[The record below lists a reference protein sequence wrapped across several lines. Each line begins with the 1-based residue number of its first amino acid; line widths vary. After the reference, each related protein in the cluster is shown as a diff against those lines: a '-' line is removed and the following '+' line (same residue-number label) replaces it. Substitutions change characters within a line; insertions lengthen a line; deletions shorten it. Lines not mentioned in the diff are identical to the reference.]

1 MFMKELYMNDR
12 ISGDNH
18 AIVRAGMCTALVVVL
33 SLLGFYMPLLS
44 TVVFLLIPLPIAYL
58 GMKEGVKW
66 SIVVTT
72 GVLVLD
78 STFFGVVSAAFVCA
92 IFGLLGVTMGIC
104 YRFKVS
110 AAKTLIAG
118 AVVVLLALV
127 AEGIATLY
135 LLGLPSLIFGSEG
148 LSQIRDSMLETL
160 PSFYSG
166 EALDQAK
173 EKVEFLMDAM
183 EKSVP
188 YTLVAVSFFYSWA
201 SMTLG
206 AHVFKKMGITDIP
219 HLPPFE
225 RWEFPKGTLALYLL
239 VLAAQ
244 YFFKDQEQVSY
255 VAYNL
260 GTLCVSIFWLQG
272 LSVLWWMP
280 HRYPFM
286 KPLRLFIMILSAF
299 IGVIQ
304 MFAVFLGIADMAVN
318 YRKNRNYQ

>member
-1 MFMKELYMNDR
+1 MNDR
-12 ISGDNH
+12 ISGENH
-18 AIVRAGMCTALVVVL
+18 AIVLAGMCTALVVVL

-58 GMKEGVKW
+58 GMKEGIKW

-104 YRFKVS
+104 YRYKVS
-110 AAKTLIAG
+110 AAKALIAG

-135 LLGLPSLIFGSEG
+135 LLGLPSLVFGSEG
-148 LSQIRDSMLETL
+148 LAQVKDSMMEAL

-173 EKVEFLMDAM
+173 EKVDFLMDAM

-188 YTLVAVSFFYSWA
+188 YTLVAVSVFYSWA

-272 LSVLWWMP
+272 LSVVWWMP

-299 IGVIQ
+299 IGAIQ
-304 MFAVFLGIADMAVN
+304 MFVVFLGIADMAAS
-318 YRKNRNYQ
+318 YREKRNYQ

>member
-1 MFMKELYMNDR
+1 MNDR

-18 AIVRAGMCTALVVVL
+18 AIVLAGMCTALVVVL

-58 GMKEGVKW
+58 GMKEGIKW

-104 YRFKVS
+104 YRYKVS

-135 LLGLPSLIFGSEG
+135 LLGLPSLVFGSEG
-148 LSQIRDSMLETL
+148 LAQVKDSMMEAL

-166 EALDQAK
+166 EALYQAK
-173 EKVEFLMDAM
+173 EKVDFLMDAM

-188 YTLVAVSFFYSWA
+188 YTLVAVSVFYSWA

-206 AHVFKKMGITDIP
+206 SHVFKKMGITDIP

-272 LSVLWWMP
+272 LSVVWWMP

-299 IGVIQ
+299 IGAIQ
-304 MFAVFLGIADMAVN
+304 MFVVFLGIADMAAS
-318 YRKNRNYQ
+318 YREKRNYK

>member
-1 MFMKELYMNDR
+1 MNDR

-18 AIVRAGMCTALVVVL
+18 AIVLAGMCTALVVVL

-58 GMKEGVKW
+58 GMKEGIKW

-104 YRFKVS
+104 YRYKVS

-135 LLGLPSLIFGSEG
+135 LLGLPSLVFGSEG
-148 LSQIRDSMLETL
+148 LAQVKDSMMEAL

-173 EKVEFLMDAM
+173 EKVDFLMDAM

-188 YTLVAVSFFYSWA
+188 YTLVAVSVFYSWA

-206 AHVFKKMGITDIP
+206 SHVFKKMGITDIP

-272 LSVLWWMP
+272 LSVVWWMP

-299 IGVIQ
+299 IGAIQ
-304 MFAVFLGIADMAVN
+304 IFVVFLGIADMAAS
-318 YRKNRNYQ
+318 YREKRNYK

>member
-1 MFMKELYMNDR
+1 MNDR
-12 ISGDNH
+12 ISGENH
-18 AIVRAGMCTALVVVL
+18 AIVLAGMCTALVVVL

-58 GMKEGVKW
+58 GMKEGIKW

-104 YRFKVS
+104 YRYKVS

-135 LLGLPSLIFGSEG
+135 LLGLPSLVFGSEG
-148 LSQIRDSMLETL
+148 LAQVKDSMMEAL

-173 EKVEFLMDAM
+173 EKVDFLMDAM

-188 YTLVAVSFFYSWA
+188 YTLVAVSVFYSWA

-206 AHVFKKMGITDIP
+206 SHVFKKMGITDIP

-272 LSVLWWMP
+272 LSVVWWIP

-299 IGVIQ
+299 IGAIQ
-304 MFAVFLGIADMAVN
+304 MFVVFLGIADMAAS
-318 YRKNRNYQ
+318 YRKKRNYQ

>member
-1 MFMKELYMNDR
+1 MDDR
-12 ISGDNH
+12 ISGNNH
-18 AIVRAGMCTALVVVL
+18 AIVRAGMSTALVVVL

-78 STFFGVVSAAFVCA
+78 STFFGIVSAAFVCA
-92 IFGLLGVTMGIC
+92 IFGLLGVVMGIC
-104 YRFKVS
+104 YRYKVS
-110 AAKTLIAG
+110 AAKTLLAG
-118 AVVVLLALV
+118 AVVVLIALV

-135 LLGLPSLIFGSEG
+135 LLGLPSLMFGGEG
-148 LSQIRDSMLETL
+148 MAQVKESMLEAL

-166 EALDQAK
+166 EALEQAK
-173 EKVEFLMDAM
+173 EKVDFLMDAM

-188 YTLVAVSFFYSWA
+188 YTLVAVSVFYSWA

-206 AHVFKKMGITDIP
+206 SHVFKKMGITDIP

-225 RWEFPKGTLALYLL
+225 RWELPRGTIVLYLV
-239 VLAAQ
+239 VLACQ
-244 YFFKDQEQVSY
+244 YFLKDQEQVSY

-272 LSVLWWMP
+272 LAVTWWLP

-304 MFAVFLGIADMAVN
+304 MFVVFLGIADMAAG
-318 YRKNRNYQ
+318 YRRKRNYQ

>member
-1 MFMKELYMNDR
+1 MNDR

-18 AIVRAGMCTALVVVL
+18 AIVLAGMCTALVVVL

-104 YRFKVS
+104 YRYKVS

-135 LLGLPSLIFGSEG
+135 LLGLPSLVFGSEG
-148 LSQIRDSMLETL
+148 LAQVKDSMMEAL

-173 EKVEFLMDAM
+173 EKVDFLMDAM

-188 YTLVAVSFFYSWA
+188 YTLVAVSVFYSWA

-206 AHVFKKMGITDIP
+206 SHVFKKMGITDIP

-272 LSVLWWMP
+272 LSVVWWMP

-299 IGVIQ
+299 IGAIQ
-304 MFAVFLGIADMAVN
+304 MFVVFLGIADMAAS
-318 YRKNRNYQ
+318 YREKRNYK

>member
-1 MFMKELYMNDR
+1 MNDR

-18 AIVRAGMCTALVVVL
+18 AIVLAGMCTALVVVL

-58 GMKEGVKW
+58 GMKEGIKW

-104 YRFKVS
+104 YRYKVS

-135 LLGLPSLIFGSEG
+135 LLDLPSLVFGSEG
-148 LSQIRDSMLETL
+148 LAQVKDSMMEAL

-173 EKVEFLMDAM
+173 EKVDFLMDAM

-188 YTLVAVSFFYSWA
+188 YTLVAVSVFYSWA

-206 AHVFKKMGITDIP
+206 SHVFKKMGITDIP

-272 LSVLWWMP
+272 LSVVWWMP

-299 IGVIQ
+299 IGAVQ
-304 MFAVFLGIADMAVN
+304 MFVVFLGIADMAAS
-318 YRKNRNYQ
+318 YREKRNYQ

>member
-1 MFMKELYMNDR
+1 MNDR
-12 ISGDNH
+12 ISGENH
-18 AIVRAGMCTALVVVL
+18 AIVLAGMCTALVVVL

-58 GMKEGVKW
+58 GMKEGIKW

-104 YRFKVS
+104 YRYKVS

-135 LLGLPSLIFGSEG
+135 LLGLPSLMFGGEG
-148 LSQIRDSMLETL
+148 LAQVKDSMMEAL

-173 EKVEFLMDAM
+173 EKVDFLMDAM

-188 YTLVAVSFFYSWA
+188 YTLVAVSVFYSWA

-206 AHVFKKMGITDIP
+206 SHVFKKMGITDIP

-272 LSVLWWMP
+272 LSVVWWMP

-299 IGVIQ
+299 IGAIQ
-304 MFAVFLGIADMAVN
+304 MFVVFLGIADMAAS
-318 YRKNRNYQ
+318 YRKKRNYQ

>member
-1 MFMKELYMNDR
+1 MNDR
-12 ISGDNH
+12 ISGENH
-18 AIVRAGMCTALVVVL
+18 AIVLAGMCTALVVVL

-58 GMKEGVKW
+58 GMKEGIKW

-92 IFGLLGVTMGIC
+92 IFGLLGVAMGIC
-104 YRFKVS
+104 YRYKVS

-135 LLGLPSLIFGSEG
+135 LLGLPSLVFGSEG
-148 LSQIRDSMLETL
+148 LAQVKDSMMEAL

-173 EKVEFLMDAM
+173 EKVDFLMDAM

-188 YTLVAVSFFYSWA
+188 YTLVAVSVFYSWA

-206 AHVFKKMGITDIP
+206 SHVFKKMGITDIP

-272 LSVLWWMP
+272 LSVVWWMP

-299 IGVIQ
+299 IGAIQ
-304 MFAVFLGIADMAVN
+304 MFVVFLGIADMAAS
-318 YRKNRNYQ
+318 YRKKRNYQ

>member
-1 MFMKELYMNDR
+1 MNDR

-18 AIVRAGMCTALVVVL
+18 AIVLAGMCTALVVVL

-58 GMKEGVKW
+58 GMKEGIKW

-104 YRFKVS
+104 YRYKVS

-127 AEGIATLY
+127 AEGIATFY
-135 LLGLPSLIFGSEG
+135 LLGLPSLVFGSEG
-148 LSQIRDSMLETL
+148 LAQVKDSMMEAL

-173 EKVEFLMDAM
+173 EKVDFLMDAM

-188 YTLVAVSFFYSWA
+188 YTLVAVSVFYSWA

-206 AHVFKKMGITDIP
+206 SHVFKKMGITDIP

-272 LSVLWWMP
+272 LSVVWWIP

-299 IGVIQ
+299 IGAIQ
-304 MFAVFLGIADMAVN
+304 MFVVFLGIADMAAS
-318 YRKNRNYQ
+318 YREKRNYQ

>member
-1 MFMKELYMNDR
+1 MNDR

-18 AIVRAGMCTALVVVL
+18 AIVLAGMCTALVVVL

-58 GMKEGVKW
+58 GMKEGIKW

-104 YRFKVS
+104 YRYKVS

-135 LLGLPSLIFGSEG
+135 LLGLPSLVFGSEG
-148 LSQIRDSMLETL
+148 LAQVKDSMMEAL

-173 EKVEFLMDAM
+173 EKVDFLMDAM

-188 YTLVAVSFFYSWA
+188 YTLVAVSVFYSWA

-206 AHVFKKMGITDIP
+206 SHVFKKMGITDIP
-219 HLPPFE
+219 HLPLFE
-225 RWEFPKGTLALYLL
+225 RWEFPKGTLVLYLL

-272 LSVLWWMP
+272 LSVVWWMP

-299 IGVIQ
+299 IGAIQ
-304 MFAVFLGIADMAVN
+304 MFVVFLGIADMAAS
-318 YRKNRNYQ
+318 YRKKRNYQ

>member
-1 MFMKELYMNDR
+1 MDHR
-12 ISGDNH
+12 ISGNNH
-18 AIVRAGMCTALVVVL
+18 AVVLAGMCTALAGGL
-33 SLLGFYMPLLS
+33 SLLGFYIPLLS

-66 SIVVTT
+66 SVVVTT
-72 GVLVLD
+72 GVLILD

-92 IFGLLGVTMGIC
+92 IFGLLGVVMGIC
-104 YRFKVS
+104 YRYKVS
-110 AAKTLIAG
+110 AAKTLFAG
-118 AVVVLLALV
+118 AAVVLIALV
-127 AEGIATLY
+127 AEGIAALY
-135 LLGLPSLIFGSEG
+135 LLGIPSLLFGGEG
-148 LSQIRDSMLETL
+148 MAQMKDSMLEVL

-188 YTLVAVSFFYSWA
+188 YTLVAVSVFYSWA

-206 AHVFKKMGITDIP
+206 AHIFKKMGISDIP

-225 RWEFPKGTLALYLL
+225 RWEFPKGTILLYLV
-239 VLAAQ
+239 VLGCQ

-260 GTLCVSIFWLQG
+260 GTLCVTIFWLQG
-272 LSVLWWMP
+272 LAVVWWLP
-280 HRYPFM
+280 HRYPMM

-299 IGVIQ
+299 IGFVQ
-304 MFAVFLGIADMAVN
+304 MFVVFLGIADMAVD
-318 YRKNRNYQ
+318 YRKKRNYM

>member
-1 MFMKELYMNDR
+1 MNDR

-18 AIVRAGMCTALVVVL
+18 AIVLAGMCTALVVVL

-58 GMKEGVKW
+58 GMKEGIKW

-104 YRFKVS
+104 YRYKVS

-135 LLGLPSLIFGSEG
+135 LLGLPSLVFGSEG
-148 LSQIRDSMLETL
+148 LAQVKDSMMEAL

-173 EKVEFLMDAM
+173 EKVDFLMDAM

-188 YTLVAVSFFYSWA
+188 YTLVAVSVFYSWA

-206 AHVFKKMGITDIP
+206 SHVFKKMGITDIP

-272 LSVLWWMP
+272 LSVVWWIP

-299 IGVIQ
+299 IGAIQ
-304 MFAVFLGIADMAVN
+304 MFVVFLGIADMAAS
-318 YRKNRNYQ
+318 YREKRNYK

>member
-1 MFMKELYMNDR
+1 MNDR

-18 AIVRAGMCTALVVVL
+18 AIVLAGMCTALVVVL

-44 TVVFLLIPLPIAYL
+44 TVVFLLIPLPLAYL
-58 GMKEGVKW
+58 GMKEGIKW

-104 YRFKVS
+104 YRYKVS

-135 LLGLPSLIFGSEG
+135 LLGLPSLVFGSEG
-148 LSQIRDSMLETL
+148 LAQVKDSMMEAL

-173 EKVEFLMDAM
+173 EKVDFLMDAM

-188 YTLVAVSFFYSWA
+188 YTLVAVSVFYSWA

-206 AHVFKKMGITDIP
+206 SHVFKKMGITDIP

-272 LSVLWWMP
+272 LSVVWWMP

-299 IGVIQ
+299 IGAIQ
-304 MFAVFLGIADMAVN
+304 MFVVFLGIADMAAS
-318 YRKNRNYQ
+318 YREKRNYK

>member
-1 MFMKELYMNDR
+1 MNDR

-18 AIVRAGMCTALVVVL
+18 AIVLAGMCTALVVVL

-58 GMKEGVKW
+58 GMKEGIKW

-104 YRFKVS
+104 YRYKVS

-135 LLGLPSLIFGSEG
+135 LLGLPSLVFGSEG
-148 LSQIRDSMLETL
+148 LAQVKDSMMEAL

-173 EKVEFLMDAM
+173 EKVDFLMDAM

-188 YTLVAVSFFYSWA
+188 YTLVAVSVFYSWA

-206 AHVFKKMGITDIP
+206 SHVFKKMGIADIP

-272 LSVLWWMP
+272 LSVVWWMP

-299 IGVIQ
+299 IGAIQ
-304 MFAVFLGIADMAVN
+304 MFVVFLGIADMAAS
-318 YRKNRNYQ
+318 YREKRNYQ

>member
-1 MFMKELYMNDR
+1 MNDR
-12 ISGDNH
+12 ISGENH
-18 AIVRAGMCTALVVVL
+18 AIVLAGMCTALVVVL

-58 GMKEGVKW
+58 GMKEGIKW

-104 YRFKVS
+104 YRYKVS

-135 LLGLPSLIFGSEG
+135 LLGLPNLVFGSEG
-148 LSQIRDSMLETL
+148 LAQVKDSMMEAL

-173 EKVEFLMDAM
+173 EKVDFLMDAM

-188 YTLVAVSFFYSWA
+188 YTLVAVSVFYSWA

-206 AHVFKKMGITDIP
+206 SHVFKKMGITDIP

-272 LSVLWWMP
+272 LSVVWWMP

-299 IGVIQ
+299 IGAIQ
-304 MFAVFLGIADMAVN
+304 MFVVFLGIADMAAS
-318 YRKNRNYQ
+318 YREKRNYQ

>member
-1 MFMKELYMNDR
+1 MNDR

-18 AIVRAGMCTALVVVL
+18 AIVLAGMCTALVVVL

-127 AEGIATLY
+127 AEGMATLY

-173 EKVEFLMDAM
+173 EKVGFLMDAM

-225 RWEFPKGTLALYLL
+225 RWEFPKATLALYLL

-272 LSVLWWMP
+272 LSVLWWLP

-299 IGVIQ
+299 IGAIQ
-304 MFAVFLGIADMAVN
+304 MMVVFLGIADMAVN

>member
-1 MFMKELYMNDR
+1 MKEFYMNDR

-18 AIVRAGMCTALVVVL
+18 AIVLAGMCTALVVVL

-183 EKSVP
+183 ENRCPIRWWLFLFSTPGLPWLWGLMCLRK
-188 YTLVAVSFFYSWA
+188 WA
-201 SMTLG
+201 
-206 AHVFKKMGITDIP
+206 
-219 HLPPFE
+219 LPI
-225 RWEFPKGTLALYLL
+225 FPIFLL
-239 VLAAQ
+239 LNDGNFQRPPWAFTFWCWQ
-244 YFFKDQEQVSY
+244 P
-255 VAYNL
+255 
-260 GTLCVSIFWLQG
+260 SISSRIRSRCPMWLTI
-272 LSVLWWMP
+272 WAP
-280 HRYPFM
+280 
-286 KPLRLFIMILSAF
+286 SAF
-299 IGVIQ
+299 PFSGSRGCRCSGGCLTAIPS
-304 MFAVFLGIADMAVN
+304 
-318 YRKNRNYQ
+318 

>member
-1 MFMKELYMNDR
+1 MNDR
-12 ISGDNH
+12 ISGENH
-18 AIVRAGMCTALVVVL
+18 AIVLAGMCTALVVVL

-58 GMKEGVKW
+58 GMKEGIKW

-92 IFGLLGVTMGIC
+92 IFGLLGVAMGIC
-104 YRFKVS
+104 YRYKVS

-118 AVVVLLALV
+118 AVVVLMALV

-135 LLGLPSLIFGSEG
+135 LLGLPSLVFGSEG
-148 LSQIRDSMLETL
+148 LAQVKDSMMEAL

-173 EKVEFLMDAM
+173 EKVDFLMDAM

-188 YTLVAVSFFYSWA
+188 YTLVAVSVFYSWA

-272 LSVLWWMP
+272 LSVVWWMP

-299 IGVIQ
+299 IGAIQ
-304 MFAVFLGIADMAVN
+304 MFVVFLGIADMAAS
-318 YRKNRNYQ
+318 YREKRNYQ

>member
-1 MFMKELYMNDR
+1 MKEFYMNDR

-18 AIVRAGMCTALVVVL
+18 AIVLAGMCTALVVVL

-127 AEGIATLY
+127 AEGMATLY

-160 PSFYSG
+160 P
-166 EALDQAK
+166 
-173 EKVEFLMDAM
+173 
-183 EKSVP
+183 
-188 YTLVAVSFFYSWA
+188 
-201 SMTLG
+201 
-206 AHVFKKMGITDIP
+206 
-219 HLPPFE
+219 
-225 RWEFPKGTLALYLL
+225 
-239 VLAAQ
+239 
-244 YFFKDQEQVSY
+244 
-255 VAYNL
+255 
-260 GTLCVSIFWLQG
+260 
-272 LSVLWWMP
+272 
-280 HRYPFM
+280 
-286 KPLRLFIMILSAF
+286 
-299 IGVIQ
+299 
-304 MFAVFLGIADMAVN
+304 
-318 YRKNRNYQ
+318 

>member
-1 MFMKELYMNDR
+1 MNDR
-12 ISGDNH
+12 ISGENH
-18 AIVRAGMCTALVVVL
+18 AIVLAGMCTALVVVL

-58 GMKEGVKW
+58 GMKKGIKW

-104 YRFKVS
+104 YRYKVS

-118 AVVVLLALV
+118 AVVVAAALV

-135 LLGLPSLIFGSEG
+135 LLGLPSLMFGGEG
-148 LSQIRDSMLETL
+148 LAQVKDSMMEAL

-173 EKVEFLMDAM
+173 EKVDFLMDAM

-188 YTLVAVSFFYSWA
+188 YTLVAVSVFYSWA

-206 AHVFKKMGITDIP
+206 SHVFKKMGITDIP

-272 LSVLWWMP
+272 LSVVWWMP

-299 IGVIQ
+299 IGAIQ
-304 MFAVFLGIADMAVN
+304 MFVVFLGIADMAAS
-318 YRKNRNYQ
+318 YREKRNYQ

>member
-1 MFMKELYMNDR
+1 MNDR

-18 AIVRAGMCTALVVVL
+18 AIVLAGMCTALVVVL

-104 YRFKVS
+104 YRYKVS

-135 LLGLPSLIFGSEG
+135 LLGLPSLVFGSEG
-148 LSQIRDSMLETL
+148 LAQVKDSMMEAL

-173 EKVEFLMDAM
+173 EKVDFLMDAM

-188 YTLVAVSFFYSWA
+188 YTLVAVSVFYSWA

-206 AHVFKKMGITDIP
+206 SHVFKKMGITDIP

-272 LSVLWWMP
+272 LSVVWWMP

-299 IGVIQ
+299 IGAVQ
-304 MFAVFLGIADMAVN
+304 MFVVFLGIADMAAS
-318 YRKNRNYQ
+318 YREKRNYK

>member
-1 MFMKELYMNDR
+1 MKEFYMNDR

-18 AIVRAGMCTALVVVL
+18 AIVLAGMCTALVVVL

-127 AEGIATLY
+127 AEGMATLY

-148 LSQIRDSMLETL
+148 LSQIKDSMLETL

-206 AHVFKKMGITDIP
+206 SHVFKKMGITDIP

-225 RWEFPKGTLALYLL
+225 RWEFPKATLALYLL

-272 LSVLWWMP
+272 LSVLWWLP

-299 IGVIQ
+299 IGAIQ
-304 MFAVFLGIADMAVN
+304 MMVVFLGIADMAVN

>member
-1 MFMKELYMNDR
+1 MNDR
-12 ISGDNH
+12 ISGENH
-18 AIVRAGMCTALVVVL
+18 AIVLAGMCTALVVVL

-58 GMKEGVKW
+58 GMKEGIKW

-104 YRFKVS
+104 YRYKVS

-135 LLGLPSLIFGSEG
+135 LLGLPSLMFGGEG
-148 LSQIRDSMLETL
+148 LAQVKDSMMEAL

-173 EKVEFLMDAM
+173 EKVDFLMDAM

-188 YTLVAVSFFYSWA
+188 YTLVAVSVFYSWA

-206 AHVFKKMGITDIP
+206 SHVFKKMGITDIP

-272 LSVLWWMP
+272 LSVVWWMP

-299 IGVIQ
+299 IGAIQ
-304 MFAVFLGIADMAVN
+304 MFVVFLGIADMAAS
-318 YRKNRNYQ
+318 YREKRNYK

>member
-1 MFMKELYMNDR
+1 MNDR
-12 ISGDNH
+12 ISGENH
-18 AIVRAGMCTALVVVL
+18 AIVLAGMCTALVVVL

-58 GMKEGVKW
+58 GMKEGIKW

-104 YRFKVS
+104 CRYKVS

-135 LLGLPSLIFGSEG
+135 LLGLPSLVFGSEG
-148 LSQIRDSMLETL
+148 LAQVKDSMMEAL

-173 EKVEFLMDAM
+173 EKVDFLMDAM

-188 YTLVAVSFFYSWA
+188 YTLVAVSVFYSWA

-206 AHVFKKMGITDIP
+206 SHVFKKMGITDIP

-272 LSVLWWMP
+272 LSVVWWMP

-299 IGVIQ
+299 IGAIQ
-304 MFAVFLGIADMAVN
+304 MFVVFLGIADMAAS
-318 YRKNRNYQ
+318 YRKKRNYQ

>member
-1 MFMKELYMNDR
+1 MNDR
-12 ISGDNH
+12 ISGENH
-18 AIVRAGMCTALVVVL
+18 AIVLAGMCTALVVVL

-58 GMKEGVKW
+58 GMKEGIKW

-104 YRFKVS
+104 YRYKVS

-135 LLGLPSLIFGSEG
+135 LLGLPSLMFGGEG
-148 LSQIRDSMLETL
+148 LAQVKDSMMEAL

-173 EKVEFLMDAM
+173 EKVDFLMDAM

-188 YTLVAVSFFYSWA
+188 YTLVAVSVFYSWA

-206 AHVFKKMGITDIP
+206 SHVFKKMGIADIP

-244 YFFKDQEQVSY
+244 YFFKDQEQESY

-272 LSVLWWMP
+272 LSVVWWMP

-299 IGVIQ
+299 IGAIQ
-304 MFAVFLGIADMAVN
+304 MFVVFLGIADMAAS
-318 YRKNRNYQ
+318 YRKKRNYQ

>member
-1 MFMKELYMNDR
+1 MNDR

-18 AIVRAGMCTALVVVL
+18 AIVLAGMCTALVVVL

-58 GMKEGVKW
+58 GMKEGIKW

-104 YRFKVS
+104 YRYKVS

-135 LLGLPSLIFGSEG
+135 LLGLPSLMFGGEG
-148 LSQIRDSMLETL
+148 LAQVKDSMMEAL

-173 EKVEFLMDAM
+173 EKVDFLMDAM

-188 YTLVAVSFFYSWA
+188 YTLVAVSVFYSWA

-206 AHVFKKMGITDIP
+206 SHVFKKMGITDIP

-272 LSVLWWMP
+272 LSVVWWMP

-299 IGVIQ
+299 IGAIQ
-304 MFAVFLGIADMAVN
+304 MFVVFLGIADMAAS
-318 YRKNRNYQ
+318 YRKKRNYQ

>member
-1 MFMKELYMNDR
+1 MNDQ
-12 ISGDNH
+12 ISGENH
-18 AIVRAGMCTALVVVL
+18 AIVLAGMCTALVVVL

-58 GMKEGVKW
+58 GMKEGIKW

-104 YRFKVS
+104 YRYKVS

-118 AVVVLLALV
+118 AVVVAAALV

-135 LLGLPSLIFGSEG
+135 LLGLPSLMFGGEG
-148 LSQIRDSMLETL
+148 LAQVKDSMMEAL

-173 EKVEFLMDAM
+173 EKVDFLMDAM

-188 YTLVAVSFFYSWA
+188 YTLVAVSVFYSWA

-206 AHVFKKMGITDIP
+206 SHVFKKMGITDIP

-272 LSVLWWMP
+272 LSVVWWMP

-299 IGVIQ
+299 IGAIQ
-304 MFAVFLGIADMAVN
+304 MFVVFLGIADMAAS
-318 YRKNRNYQ
+318 YREKRNYQ

>member
-1 MFMKELYMNDR
+1 MNDR

-18 AIVRAGMCTALVVVL
+18 AIVLAGMCTALVVVL

-201 SMTLG
+201 SMALG
-206 AHVFKKMGITDIP
+206 SHVFKKMGITDIP
-219 HLPPFE
+219 NLPPFE
-225 RWEFPKGTLALYLL
+225 RWEFPRATLGLYLL

-304 MFAVFLGIADMAVN
+304 MFAVFLGIADMAAS
-318 YRKNRNYQ
+318 YRKKRNYQ

>member
-1 MFMKELYMNDR
+1 MNDR
-12 ISGDNH
+12 ISGENH
-18 AIVRAGMCTALVVVL
+18 AIVLAGMCTALVVVL

-58 GMKEGVKW
+58 GMKEGIKW

-78 STFFGVVSAAFVCA
+78 STFFGVVSAAVVCA

-104 YRFKVS
+104 YRYKVS

-135 LLGLPSLIFGSEG
+135 LLGLPSLVFGSEG
-148 LSQIRDSMLETL
+148 LAQVKDSMMEAL

-173 EKVEFLMDAM
+173 EKVDFLMDAM

-188 YTLVAVSFFYSWA
+188 YTLVAVSVFYSWA

-206 AHVFKKMGITDIP
+206 SHVFKKMGITDIP

-272 LSVLWWMP
+272 LSVVWWMP

-299 IGVIQ
+299 IGAIQ
-304 MFAVFLGIADMAVN
+304 MFVVFLGIADMAAS
-318 YRKNRNYQ
+318 YRKKRNYQ

>member
-1 MFMKELYMNDR
+1 MNDR
-12 ISGDNH
+12 ISGENH
-18 AIVRAGMCTALVVVL
+18 AIVLAGMCTALVVVL

-104 YRFKVS
+104 YRYKVS
-110 AAKTLIAG
+110 AAKTLLAG
-118 AVVVLLALV
+118 AAVVAAALV

-135 LLGLPSLIFGSEG
+135 LLGLPSLMFGGEG
-148 LSQIRDSMLETL
+148 LAQVKESMLETL

-201 SMTLG
+201 SMALG
-206 AHVFKKMGITDIP
+206 SHVFKKMGITDIP

-225 RWEFPKGTLALYLL
+225 RWEFPRATLALYLL

-304 MFAVFLGIADMAVN
+304 MFVVFLGIADMAAS
-318 YRKNRNYQ
+318 YRKKRNYQ

>member
-1 MFMKELYMNDR
+1 MNDR
-12 ISGDNH
+12 ISGENH
-18 AIVRAGMCTALVVVL
+18 AIVLAGMCTALVVVL

-58 GMKEGVKW
+58 GMKEGIKW

-104 YRFKVS
+104 YRYKVS

-135 LLGLPSLIFGSEG
+135 LLGLPSLVFGSEG
-148 LSQIRDSMLETL
+148 LAQVKDSMMEAL

-173 EKVEFLMDAM
+173 EKVDFLMDAM

-188 YTLVAVSFFYSWA
+188 YTLVAVSVFYSWA

-206 AHVFKKMGITDIP
+206 SHVFKKMGITDIL

-272 LSVLWWMP
+272 LSVVWWMP

-299 IGVIQ
+299 IGAIQ
-304 MFAVFLGIADMAVN
+304 MFVVFLGIADMAAS
-318 YRKNRNYQ
+318 YREKRNYQ

>member
-1 MFMKELYMNDR
+1 MNDR
-12 ISGDNH
+12 ISGENH
-18 AIVRAGMCTALVVVL
+18 AIVLAGMCTALVVVL

-58 GMKEGVKW
+58 GMKEGIKW

-92 IFGLLGVTMGIC
+92 IFGLLGVAMGIC
-104 YRFKVS
+104 YRYRVS

-135 LLGLPSLIFGSEG
+135 LLGLPSLVFGSEG
-148 LSQIRDSMLETL
+148 LAQVKDSMMEAL

-173 EKVEFLMDAM
+173 EKVDFLMDAM

-188 YTLVAVSFFYSWA
+188 YTLVAVSVFYSWA

-272 LSVLWWMP
+272 LSVVWWIP

-299 IGVIQ
+299 IGAIQ
-304 MFAVFLGIADMAVN
+304 MFVVFLGIADMAAS
-318 YRKNRNYQ
+318 YRKKRNYQ

>member
-1 MFMKELYMNDR
+1 MNDR

-18 AIVRAGMCTALVVVL
+18 AIVLAGMCTALVVVL

-201 SMTLG
+201 SMALG
-206 AHVFKKMGITDIP
+206 SHVFKKMGITDIP

-225 RWEFPKGTLALYLL
+225 RWEFPRATLALYLL

-299 IGVIQ
+299 IGAIQ
-304 MFAVFLGIADMAVN
+304 MMVVFLGIADMAAN

>member
-1 MFMKELYMNDR
+1 MNDR

-18 AIVRAGMCTALVVVL
+18 AIVLAGMCTALVVVL

-66 SIVVTT
+66 SVVVTT

-104 YRFKVS
+104 YRYKVS

-135 LLGLPSLIFGSEG
+135 LLGLPSLVFGSEG
-148 LSQIRDSMLETL
+148 LAQVKDSMMEAL

-173 EKVEFLMDAM
+173 EKVDFLMDAT

-188 YTLVAVSFFYSWA
+188 YTLVAVSVFYSWA

-272 LSVLWWMP
+272 LSVVWWMP

-299 IGVIQ
+299 IGAIQ
-304 MFAVFLGIADMAVN
+304 MFVVFLGIADMAAS
-318 YRKNRNYQ
+318 YREKRNYK

>member
-1 MFMKELYMNDR
+1 MNDR
-12 ISGDNH
+12 ISGENH
-18 AIVRAGMCTALVVVL
+18 AIVLAGMCTALVVVL

-58 GMKEGVKW
+58 GMKEGIKW

-104 YRFKVS
+104 YRYKVS

-118 AVVVLLALV
+118 AVVVAAALV

-135 LLGLPSLIFGSEG
+135 LLGLPSLMFGGEG
-148 LSQIRDSMLETL
+148 LAQVKDSMMEAL

-173 EKVEFLMDAM
+173 EKVDFLMDAM

-188 YTLVAVSFFYSWA
+188 YTLVAVSVFYSWA

-206 AHVFKKMGITDIP
+206 SHVFKKMGITNIP

-272 LSVLWWMP
+272 LSVVWWMP

-299 IGVIQ
+299 IGAIQ
-304 MFAVFLGIADMAVN
+304 MFVVFLGIADMAAS
-318 YRKNRNYQ
+318 YRKKRNYQ